1 MAEFARSSRT
11 RVALAVG
18 AVLAVATAVTLGIV
32 AESKPRT
39 GEINYAHVDQPRTTA
54 VADKAQRITDKVFSF
69 TPDTVAATKR
79 TAQQTLRGDAV
90 AQYDKLYGP
99 LLSKARDDGLSMHTS
114 VASVGVQQLRGDHA
128 TVLVFA
134 TQRGQKK
141 GSDQPSLGSARV
153 QLKLLHI
160 DGGWKVIGITV
171 L

>member
-1 MAEFARSSRT
+1 MAESARSSRT

-18 AVLAVATAVTLGIV
+18 TVLAVAAAITLGIA
-32 AESKPRT
+32 AESTPRP

-54 VADKAQRITDKVFSF
+54 VADQAKRITNTVFSF

-79 TAQQTLRGDAV
+79 NAQQALLGDAV
-90 AQYDKLYGP
+90 AQYEKLYGP
-99 LLSKARDDGLSMHTS
+99 LLSQARDDGLSMETS

-134 TQRGQKK
+134 TQRGQKN
-141 GSDQPSLGSARV
+141 GSEQPSLGGARV
-153 QLKLLHI
+153 QLELLHT
-160 DGGWKVIGITV
+160 DSGWKIIGITV

>member
-1 MAEFARSSRT
+1 MAAYARSSRT

-18 AVLAVATAVTLGIV
+18 AVLAVAAAVTIGIA

-39 GEINYAHVDQPRTTA
+39 DEINYAHVDQPRTTA
-54 VADKAQRITDKVFSF
+54 VADKAKRITREVFSF

-79 TAQQTLRGDAV
+79 TVRQTLRGDAV

-99 LLSKARDDGLSMHTS
+99 LLSQARSEGLSMRTS

-134 TQRGQKK
+134 NQRGQKK
-141 GSDQPSLGSARV
+141 GSDQPSLGGARV
-153 QLKLLHI
+153 QLKLRKT
-160 DGGWKVIGITV
+160 DDGWKIVGITV